1 MNEPEE
7 VVDEVRRN
15 RERIADRFGNDLQK
29 YGEYLREYQKKFA
42 DRLVLPPER
51 KKRKRPAD

>member
-7 VVDEVRRN
+7 VIEEVRQIRK
-15 RERIADRFGNDLQK
+15 RIANLFNNDLQK
-29 YGEYLREYQKKFA
+29 YGEYLREYQKQFG

-51 KKRKRPAD
+51 KKRERSTG

>member
-7 VVDEVRRN
+7 VIEEVRRN
-15 RERIADRFGNDLQK
+15 RERIADRFDNDLRK
-29 YGEYLREYQKKFA
+29 YDDYLSEYQKKFG

-51 KKRKRPAD
+51 KKRERPAA